1 MHAQTPGCQLK
12 QRNSKKE
19 EEEALMA
26 FCIAAPSCGES
37 LVGRYENSKTDYS
50 RSIPTFYCEE
60 ETTHNS
66 PSFFRFSSL
75 GSKKTK
81 KKRFPSWNEGVFKK
95 MGRSLR
101 FGAGFFPGKRYSSCQ
116 RKRKKNLKPLG
127 GFFLFPP
134 FLFLVGMDG
143 QTSTDLVSP
152 LPLLLLFPLH

>member
-95 MGRSLR
+95 MGRSLL
-101 FGAGFFPGKRYSSCQ
+101 FGPVFFRESAIAAANEKE
-116 RKRKKNLKPLG
+116 KKILSPWGAFSFSPLF
-127 GFFLFPP
+127 FFLWEW
-134 FLFLVGMDG
+134 MDRHPR
-143 QTSTDLVSP
+143 T
-152 LPLLLLFPLH
+152 